1 MSMLDRQVGSSD
13 LNASVIGLGAINFG
27 NPSRLPDQADSTRVI
42 HAALDAGITF
52 IDTADA
58 YTNGQSET
66 YLGHALAGRR
76 DKVVIATKF
85 KLSDYPDGDARSGLS
100 VRARIMASIDGS
112 LRRLQTD
119 HVDLYQLHHPEP
131 SIPHEEILEPLA
143 ELVAA
148 GKVRHIGESN
158 YSAWRHAQSNAVS
171 EARGWPRMVSCQAL
185 YNVMRRHVEPELLPF
200 CTANEVGFIPYRP
213 LAGGWLTGKYRP
225 GQPAPGGNRT
235 LSKTFAKMQGNERA
249 TTVLES
255 LAAFAEERGRTLT
268 DLAFAWLLAHPAV
281 SSVIAG
287 AMSVEQIATNAAAAS
302 WVMSMHERDAVDE
315 IARWDGTGEEVEEPG
330 RHTIPVTIR

>member
-1 MSMLDRQVGSSD
+1 MLFRHVGSSD
-13 LNASVIGLGAINFG
+13 LEASVIGLGAINFG
-27 NPSRLPDQADSTRVI
+27 NPSRLPDQADSARVI
-42 HAALDAGITF
+42 HAALDAGINF

-58 YTNGQSET
+58 YTHGESE
-66 YLGHALAGRR
+66 LHVGNALAGRR
-76 DKVVIATKF
+76 DLVIIATKF
-85 KLSDYPDGDARSGLS
+85 KLSDYPSGDARFGMS
-100 VRARIMASIDGS
+100 VRERIMTSIDGS
-112 LRRLQTD
+112 LRRLGTD

-131 SIPHEEILEPLA
+131 TIPHEEILEPLS
-143 ELVAA
+143 ELVEA
-148 GKVRHIGESN
+148 GKVRYIGESN
-158 YSAWRHAQSNAVS
+158 YSAWRHAQSNALS

-200 CTANEVGFIPYRP
+200 CTANQVGFIPYRP

-225 GQPAPGGNRT
+225 GEPTSAGNRT

-249 TTVLES
+249 ASVLDR
-255 LAAFAEERGRTLT
+255 LAAFAQQRGRRVT

-287 AMSVEQIATNAAAAS
+287 AMSEEQIATNAAAAD
-302 WVMSMHERDAVDE
+302 WQMTMDERDAIDE

-330 RHTIPVTIR
+330 RHSIPVTIR